1 MNTKELVNA
10 EYKEMEKCIH
20 CGHSLDILFQPEVW
34 HSNEVLSLEDDSYIC
49 GINSC
54 KCDNPEIGNLNIS
67 IFVFACNKHKYN
79 LRKSFINK
87 KLISS
92 KPMKVCF
99 FNHCFDDVTV
109 FGILKSNFIISLQ
122 KRD

>member
-1 MNTKELVNA
+1 MNTNELLNVKD
-10 EYKEMEKCIH
+10 KEMDRCIH
-20 CGHSLDILFQPEVW
+20 CGHGIDILDEPELW
-34 HSNEVLSLEDDSYIC
+34 HSNEIFNSEDYSYTC
-49 GINSC
+49 GVNSC
-54 KCDNPEIGNLNIS
+54 KCNNPEIQNLNLS